1 MPQANDGRHD
11 FDFLHGDWT
20 IHNRRLAER
29 LRGCTEW
36 RAFEA
41 RAACGPVLGGL
52 GNVDDFRTTFPDGR
66 PFEGMSLRL
75 FNPSTGLW
83 SIYWADDRGCQ
94 LLPPVTGRFTN
105 GRGEFFGDDTH
116 EGTPIQLVFH
126 WDDTDTGT
134 PRWSQSFSADGG
146 STWEKNWEMFFT
158 RRESAS

>member
-1 MPQANDGRHD
+1 
-11 FDFLHGDWT
+11 
-20 IHNRRLAER
+20 
-29 LRGCTEW
+29 
-36 RAFEA
+36 
-41 RAACGPVLGGL
+41 VLGGL

-146 STWEKNWEMFFT
+146 STWEKNWEMVFT